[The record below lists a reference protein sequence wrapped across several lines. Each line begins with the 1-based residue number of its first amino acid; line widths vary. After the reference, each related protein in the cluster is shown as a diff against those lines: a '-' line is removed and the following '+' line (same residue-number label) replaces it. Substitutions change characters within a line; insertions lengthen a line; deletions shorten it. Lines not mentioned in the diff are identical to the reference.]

1 MRFVPNEAMARL
13 VKDFFIV
20 KATNYG
26 VVYIPQSSNVTSR
39 VVNQL
44 LTEMDGLESRNCF
57 MLAATN
63 RPDIVDP
70 AILRPGR
77 FDKVLYVG
85 FPSPDD
91 RYEILWK
98 LTKVCLSVTFKT
110 FTVRGFFNT
119 FSCLIQ

>member
-1 MRFVPNEAMARL
+1 M
-13 VKDFFIV
+13 
-20 KATNYG
+20 
-26 VVYIPQSSNVTSR
+26 TSR
-39 VVNQL
+39 VVNQM

-70 AILRPGR
+70 AIMRPGR

-85 FPSPDD
+85 FPSPED

-98 LTKVCLSVTFKT
+98 LTKVIYYILVS
-110 FTVRGFFNT
+110 
-119 FSCLIQ
+119 